1 MGKIAGSNSTEGRFL
16 SRIEKFSWILF
27 EISIE
32 IKKKTLDEIQTSEVV
47 KFTYVVHHVL

>member
-1 MGKIAGSNSTEGRFL
+1 MGKIAGSNPTEGRFL
-16 SRIEKFSWILF
+16 SRIEIFSWILF

-32 IKKKTLDEIQTSEVV
+32 IKKTLDEIQTSEVV